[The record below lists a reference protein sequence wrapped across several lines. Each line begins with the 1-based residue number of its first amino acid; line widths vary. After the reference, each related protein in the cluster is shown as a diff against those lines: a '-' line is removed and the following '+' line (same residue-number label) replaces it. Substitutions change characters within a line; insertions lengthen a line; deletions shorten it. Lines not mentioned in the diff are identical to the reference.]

1 MMAIIAILSDIPYY
15 VAELVSK
22 ITGAD
27 TSAFLGA
34 FSDGF
39 AKIIELA
46 ETILGQSE
54 KTLKNPLQSD
64 CGGFVIL
71 HKNTSTK
78 D

>member
-22 ITGAD
+22 LTGAD
-27 TSAFLGA
+27 TSAFLDA

-46 ETILGQSE
+46 EKLLG
-54 KTLKNPLQSD
+54 
-64 CGGFVIL
+64 
-71 HKNTSTK
+71 
-78 D
+78 